1 MIDDLIKQKCPY
13 LLEIFKVSD
22 LLEKNDDQYA
32 LLRNVGFGASDSSKL
47 LDINPYTTLNEM
59 LKEKRSLAPVKD
71 EIKYKAT
78 VRKGKELEDLIMRK
92 ISKILGIEIYKPEIM
107 YGYKDTRLTVNFDG
121 VSPIDTHLI
130 PVEIKLC
137 TTYGRKYYDFRR
149 AITEDIKDPNFKI
162 NLNDLKLMGTRSAEM
177 CGYPINYYT
186 QLQQQILFLDAPF
199 GILGVLDDQN
209 WTIELFLSYRDD
221 ALIKDIQIA
230 EIKHRWNLHSLDE
243 IKTKMEELA

>member
-1 MIDDLIKQKCPY
+1 MIDDLIKQRCPY
-13 LLEIFKVSD
+13 LTTIFKVD
-22 LLEKNDDQYA
+22 ELLEKNDDQYA

-47 LDINPYTTLNEM
+47 LGINPYTTLNEL
-59 LKEKRSLAPVKD
+59 LKEKRSLVPVKD

-78 VRKGKELEDLIMRK
+78 VRKGRELEDLIMKK
-92 ISKILGIEIYKPEIM
+92 ISKILEIEIYKPAIM

-121 VSPIDTHLI
+121 VTPIDSYLI

-149 AITEDIKDPNFKI
+149 AITEDIKNPNFKVT
-162 NLNDLKLMGTRSAEM
+162 LGELKLMGTRSPDM
-177 CGYPINYYT
+177 CGYPINYYS

-209 WTIELFLSYRDD
+209 WTLELFLTYRDNEM
-221 ALIKDIQIA
+221 IKDIQVA
-230 EIKHRWNLHSLDE
+230 EVKHRWNLHSLNE
-243 IKTKMEELA
+243 IKSKIEELA